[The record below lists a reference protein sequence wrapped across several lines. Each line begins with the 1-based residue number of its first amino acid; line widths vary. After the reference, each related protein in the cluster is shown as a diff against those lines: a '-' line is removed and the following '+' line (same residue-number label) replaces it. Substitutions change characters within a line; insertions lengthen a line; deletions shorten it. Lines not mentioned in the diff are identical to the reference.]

1 MSASGP
7 WWAGRAGPSAPAGG
21 VGGGAPA
28 RAVATPPPRAPPP
41 PRPGGRAAPAPP
53 PPRGRSRGE
62 DARLPAAAR
71 RILGLFG
78 LGAVAALL
86 MARALAGLGGVPAG
100 LASNEAEGRVVVRL
114 TADPESRWATARVLA
129 RLESTGGRAGR

>member
-7 WWAGRAGPSAPAGG
+7 WWAGRAGPPAPAGG
-21 VGGGAPA
+21 AGGGPPGPTASPLPA
-28 RAVATPPPRAPPP
+28 TALGRLPLAAFAGSTVAVLSACALLG
-41 PRPGGRAAPAPP
+41 PGIRRFRAAPSLRRSPP
-53 PPRGRSRGE
+53 WRSRGE
-62 DARLPAAAR
+62 DRRLPAAGR

-100 LASNEAEGRVVVRL
+100 LASNEAEGRVVVR
-114 TADPESRWATARVLA
+114 
-129 RLESTGGRAGR
+129 